1 MSAAAAPEDPGT
13 SSPDDSRRPPRRRT
27 RRRDA
32 EQGDSLAFV
41 ILWPA
46 MIMAVLVLAVH
57 AFIVVNAQAEASLA
71 ASAGLRAAWRAA
83 ATSDLGTPTVDTY
96 RLAEAAKLAEGAA
109 NAVERIAGDEDGW
122 RWWSGGV
129 SATYSD
135 WCSASSDHVPARGE
149 PGWVRVVVSGEV
161 IGPMSWLLP
170 GRLDKVYA
178 TAEGPALLHAS
189 LGSRGPVAPDKSAI
203 PAQWARADLPRC

>member
-1 MSAAAAPEDPGT
+1 MSTAAAG
-13 SSPDDSRRPPRRRT
+13 RRRIVC
-27 RRRDA
+27 RRDDR
-32 EQGDSLAFV
+32 GDVLAFM

-57 AFIVVNAQAEASLA
+57 TFIVVNAQAEASLA

-83 ATSDLGTPTVDTY
+83 ADSDLVAVDDPDLVTVTANDL
-96 RLAEAAKLAEGAA
+96 RLGEAARIGEGAA
-109 NAVERIAGDEDGW
+109 KAVERVAGDEDGW
-122 RWWSGGV
+122 RWWTGGV

-135 WCSASSDHVPARGE
+135 WCSASPLDRPAQGE
-149 PGWVRVVVSGEV
+149 TGWVRVVVSGDV
-161 IGPMSWLLP
+161 IGPMSWILP

-178 TAEGPALLHAS
+178 TAEGPALLSAS
-189 LGSRGPVAPDKSAI
+189 LDARGPAAPGEPAI